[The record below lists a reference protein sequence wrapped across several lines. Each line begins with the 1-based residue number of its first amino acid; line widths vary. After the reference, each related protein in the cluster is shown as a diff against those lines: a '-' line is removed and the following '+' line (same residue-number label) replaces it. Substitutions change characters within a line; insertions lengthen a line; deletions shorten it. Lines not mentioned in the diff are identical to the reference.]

1 VHSKSIALPTAPLKP
16 IYRWGWL
23 TYCSLCPFPFLAS
36 FLKKGFNMKL
46 EIKQLVKKFGTQRAI
61 AIDDLNIESSTLAIL
76 GPSGSGKST
85 LLRMIAGLTYP
96 DSGTISINDQPI
108 IFAEKELRQYRKS
121 LGIVFQSYNLFPHL
135 TALEN
140 IVLPLVEVQNMPKDE
155 ADFISMELL
164 KRFGLDKHAHKK
176 PYTLSG
182 GQVQRVALIRAIATH
197 PKLLILDEPTSALD
211 PLMTAEVLELI
222 IELKNDQV
230 LFIAEG
236 RLLEKGSTEKVFEH
250 PNSQQAKEYMSK
262 VLAY

>member
-1 VHSKSIALPTAPLKP
+1 
-16 IYRWGWL
+16 
-23 TYCSLCPFPFLAS
+23 
-36 FLKKGFNMKL
+36 MKL
-46 EIKQLVKKFGTQRAI
+46 EIKKLLKKFGTQRAI
-61 AIDDLNIESSTLAIL
+61 AIDDLSIECPTLAIL

-96 DSGTISINDQPI
+96 DSGTISINNQPI
-108 IFAEKELRQYRKS
+108 IFSEKELRQYRKS

-140 IVLPLVEVQNMPKDE
+140 IVLPLVEVQHMPKDE
-155 ADFISMELL
+155 ANSISMDLL
-164 KRFGLDKHAHKK
+164 KRFSLDKHAHKK
-176 PYTLSG
+176 PYALSG

-222 IELKNDQV
+222 LELKNEKRDIIIVSHHLHFARRAADQV

-236 RLLEKGSTEKVFEH
+236 KLLENGPTEKVFEN
-250 PNSQQAKEYMSK
+250 PNSSQTKEYMSK